1 MKYTRSGQY
10 ELIKLTITTK
20 TSNPV
25 VLDIEPSF
33 TDAAIYESIFDHTMS
48 GNVSFVDTNNIVQ
61 KYGLGHGETVEIEWT
76 TAGVGNSTI
85 LVSGEVYDLAGPNQI
100 GDHSSGYTL
109 HFASPE
115 SLASIK
121 KRMFSGYTTSC
132 SEIIRQIFE
141 RIRRMSPIKTK
152 ALIADETRNIENI
165 VFTGQPAISA
175 IQLVVDR
182 AVAASG
188 DHGMLFYENN
198 QEFRLT
204 SLEQLYKQDPVI
216 EYTYK
221 SQPAFE
227 DVKNAQE
234 ESFNTFQDFEVDV
247 ANKHA
252 DDVLDGQYGSAWGY
266 LSLFDKN
273 LSVVNY
279 DSKARYDQAKSLG
292 KNPNILDSNFNSD
305 YSDRLTIMYSMHHE
319 PNEEAV
325 VLNKM
330 KLLKASTININIG
343 VFGASLIK
351 VGDVCL
357 ASIPSFSSDDF
368 SDKSF
373 DAMSGKFLISEIKHL
388 LTPKTYN
395 QRVQLLKDSFEEVIA

>member
-10 ELIKLTITTK
+10 ELIRLTITTK
-20 TSNPV
+20 TANPV

-61 KYGLGHGETVEIEWT
+61 KYALGHGEIIDIEWT
-76 TAGVGNSTI
+76 TAGVGGSTI
-85 LVSGEVYDLAGPNQI
+85 HVSGEVYDLAGPNRI

-121 KRMFSGYTTSC
+121 KRMFSGYMTTC
-132 SEIIRQIFE
+132 SEIVKQIFE
-141 RIRRMSPIKTK
+141 RIRRQSPTKTK
-152 ALIADETRNIENI
+152 ELLADSTRNIENI
-165 VFTGQPAISA
+165 VFTGQPAINA

-182 AVAASG
+182 AISASG
-188 DHGMLFYENN
+188 SHGYMFYENN

-204 SLEQLYKQDPVI
+204 SLEELYKQEPVI

-234 ESFNTFQDFEVDV
+234 ESFNTFQDFEIDV

-252 DDVLDGQYGSAWGY
+252 DDILDGQYGSAWGY

-273 LSVVNY
+273 MTVVNY
-279 DSKARYDQAKSLG
+279 DSKASFNSANSLG
-292 KNPNILDSNFNSD
+292 SNPNLLDNSFNSD
-305 YSDRLTIMYSMHHE
+305 YSDRLTIMYSMYHE

-325 VLNKM
+325 VFNKM
-330 KLLKASTININIG
+330 KLLKASTINVNIG
-343 VFGASLIK
+343 VFGASFIK

-388 LTPKTYN
+388 LTPKSYN
-395 QRVQLLKDSFEEVIA
+395 QRLQLLKDSFEEVIA